1 MVDLWLAGMLEGEGT
16 FHVRKDGGE
25 ISLASTDFDVVHG
38 VCSVAG
44 MGTVMGPYQQQQWK
58 PKWKWS
64 ISEELDILDLCER
77 VRPFMYS
84 RRKEQI
90 DKLVAYYKERRASMQ
105 YPKGVSKNG
114 KGYRAY
120 CMGKTIGTYPTV
132 EEASEAYKTRRRELR
147 KDIGIQ

>member
-25 ISLASTDFDVVHG
+25 VSIASTDFDVVCG
-38 VCSVAG
+38 VRTVAG
-44 MGTVMGPYQQQQWK
+44 MGTVMGPYAQQHWK

-77 VRPFMYS
+77 IRPYMYS

-90 DKLVAYYKERRASMQ
+90 DKLVQYYTDKRATMR

-120 CMGKTIGTYPTV
+120 CMGKTIGTFPTA
-132 EEASEAYKTRRRELR
+132 EQASEAYKQRRRQLR
-147 KDIGIQ
+147 KEIGIQ